1 MMTLS
6 VPVKRILPV
15 FLCVFSLLPLRTG
28 FTQEATI
35 TEIIEQEG
43 FQPVSIAVPHT
54 LVLTPTEEVRQW
66 GRLLRDTLI
75 EDLMFSQLFHVLPE
89 AVYAD
94 LPPYTSESMDM
105 LPWRANQVQFLV
117 LLKVEKV
124 GERVAV
130 EGRLWDVAADEMRI
144 GRRYVW
150 SPKLV
155 RKIAHRFADEI
166 VQHLFRLRE
175 KIFTSKIAFVSNRDG
190 NKEIYLMDY
199 DGKNAV
205 RITENQHLDLF
216 PDLRPRHHQVVF
228 SSFSKNMAS
237 LLIFDLLNGER
248 RLLVSRGG
256 LNTTPE
262 WSPDGRQIIFV
273 SAMDGN
279 AELYTI
285 NADGTGLKRLT
296 FSPSIESSP
305 TWSPTGRQ
313 IAFTSDRTGRPQI
326 YVMDS
331 DGSNIRQM
339 TKFGEY
345 NDSAAWS
352 PDGTRLAFV
361 SRHGLQFDI
370 YVLDLTTDQV
380 IRLTENQGS
389 NESPFWGPDGL
400 HLVFAS
406 NRSGRYQLYIMDRWG
421 RNVRQI
427 TFEGENTNP
436 SWRPFE

>member
-1 MMTLS
+1 MKPMRMVARTCFFVLFLFSGLFPLTL
-6 VPVKRILPV
+6 LA
-15 FLCVFSLLPLRTG
+15 
-28 FTQEATI
+28 QEATV

-43 FQPVSIAVPHT
+43 FQPVTLAIPHPYLMVP
-54 LVLTPTEEVRQW
+54 EEDVRQW

-75 EDLMFSQLFHVLPE
+75 HDLTFSQLFHVLPE
-89 AVYAD
+89 AIYD
-94 LPPYTSESMDM
+94 ELPPYMGESMDLM
-105 LPWRANQVQFLV
+105 PWRANQVQFLV
-117 LLKVEKV
+117 LLKVGRAGDNV
-124 GERVAV
+124 VV
-130 EGRLWDVAADEMRI
+130 ECRLWDVAADEMRI

-199 DGKNAV
+199 DGENVV
-205 RITENQHLDLF
+205 RITQNQHLDLF
-216 PDLRPRHHQVVF
+216 PDLRPRHHQIVF

-237 LLIFDLLNGER
+237 LLIFDLLTGDR
-248 RLLVSRGG
+248 RTLVSRGG

-262 WSPDGRQIIFV
+262 WSPDGQRIVFV

-279 AELYTI
+279 AELYTVG
-285 NADGTGLKRLT
+285 ADGTGLKRLT
-296 FSPSIESSP
+296 FSPAIESSP
-305 TWSPTGRQ
+305 TWSPTGQQ

-331 DGSNIRQM
+331 DGSNVRQM

-352 PDGTRLAFV
+352 PDGTRIAFV

-370 YVLDLTTDQV
+370 YVLDLTNDSV

-389 NESPFWGPDGL
+389 NESPFWAPDGL
-400 HLVFAS
+400 HLVFSS

-421 RNVRQI
+421 RNVRQL
-427 TFEGENTNP
+427 TFKGQNTNP